1 MIEASVSAALAAIA
15 AGVALFNR
23 AHSRINHIDRR
34 IDMIE
39 HRIAEQYV
47 KREEL
52 TTALSEFKDHM
63 IRIENKLDQIAQRN
77 YK

>member
-23 AHSRINHIDRR
+23 VHNRINHIDRR

-39 HRIAEQYV
+39 LRIAEQYV

-63 IRIENKLDQIAQRN
+63 IRIENKLDQIASRT